1 MGGQEGFR
9 LDLADVPAAVA
20 HGVPAVSVVAAAAA
34 AALLIALFFSIV
46 PISLQCLS
54 TELMHLMYTLD

>member
-34 AALLIALFFSIV
+34 ALLIALF
-46 PISLQCLS
+46 SLLFLS
-54 TELMHLMYTLD
+54 HYNAYQLN

>member
-34 AALLIALFFSIV
+34 AALLIALF
-46 PISLQCLS
+46 SLLFLS
-54 TELMHLMYTLD
+54 HYNAYQLN